1 MVSAEIPSLDNSNS
15 QQLKPFFL
23 SLEGLSNGMEST
35 VHFESLVV
43 LTPDV
48 KVHIYD
54 VQRAL
59 RHVSLHFL
67 CPLLLYSCFHLG
79 GLSLCDFATV
89 TFYKQHCISLAS
101 PIAVPQFPPSFR
113 TSSPTSKPTIVCVAR
128 RIVYVMPTLEQ

>member
-1 MVSAEIPSLDNSNS
+1 MSAEIPSLDNSNS

-23 SLEGLSNGMEST
+23 SLEGLSSGMEST

-54 VQRAL
+54 VQRVL

-67 CPLLLYSCFHLG
+67 CPLPLYSCFHLG
-79 GLSLCDFATV
+79 GLSLSV
-89 TFYKQHCISLAS
+89 IL
-101 PIAVPQFPPSFR
+101 
-113 TSSPTSKPTIVCVAR
+113 
-128 RIVYVMPTLEQ
+128 LL